1 MVERARPL
9 AKTEREQLYIGAA
22 AAYYEDYHRL
32 DHKAR
37 LRNWETATERLYL
50 HEPDDLNA
58 AAFYSIAL
66 TVNADR
72 ADKTYAQQL
81 RAGEIAEQIAAKEPD
96 HPAVYHYIIH
106 AYDHPGLAER
116 ALAAARKYD
125 RVAPEV
131 AHTLHMPSHIFTRL
145 GMWEE
150 SVTWNLRSVASA
162 KAAGENRQNE
172 YDFAHGVDYLAY
184 AYLQTAQDRSAAE
197 LIPNLESAQHQHHF
211 AVAFAMAAVPARV
224 ALERHQW
231 AEAARVSIL
240 QAEVFPWEKFP
251 NAEAIVHFARG
262 MGSARG
268 GDANGARPAIAALD
282 SLHERLHQA
291 GSSYWAKQVDIQR
304 LAVQAWQAFEEGRR
318 DEAVHLMRRSAELEG
333 STEKS
338 PVTPGAILPSR
349 ELFGDMLMELDR
361 PEEALAQ
368 YEAALARSPNRFNSL
383 FGAGLAAERLS
394 DAAMARDYYAKLVEM
409 CARSESD
416 RVGLIHARRFLARAG

>member
-1 MVERARPL
+1 MMTTRIWFLLGVAWVLLASATMIGQTPRDAQADEGRTDDDGSHVPEKLGTIHFPISCDPTVQEDFNRGVALLHHFATQRADEVFNAVLEKDPGCAMGYWGIAMGLRGNPFSGSPAPEALARGLNMVERARPL

-81 RAGEIAEQIAAKEPD
+81 RAGEIAEQIAAKEPN

-116 ALAAARKYD
+116 ALAAAHKYD

-145 GMWEE
+145 GMWEQ

-211 AVAFAMAAVPARV
+211 AVAFAMAAA
-224 ALERHQW
+224 
-231 AEAARVSIL
+231 
-240 QAEVFPWEKFP
+240 
-251 NAEAIVHFARG
+251 
-262 MGSARG
+262 SA
-268 GDANGARPAIAALD
+268 
-282 SLHERLHQA
+282 H
-291 GSSYWAKQVDIQR
+291 
-304 LAVQAWQAFEEGRR
+304 
-318 DEAVHLMRRSAELEG
+318 
-333 STEKS
+333 
-338 PVTPGAILPSR
+338 
-349 ELFGDMLMELDR
+349 
-361 PEEALAQ
+361 
-368 YEAALARSPNRFNSL
+368 
-383 FGAGLAAERLS
+383 
-394 DAAMARDYYAKLVEM
+394 
-409 CARSESD
+409 
-416 RVGLIHARRFLARAG
+416 